1 MSKLLKDATATF
13 DELLRM
19 HKLNQELLET
29 LTVTMMWIA
38 KYAKKHDIPILNEPT
53 YISLINKANALI
65 EEIASKDKTESSDEF
80 LHGDKSDEDFTE
92 PLFETSVE
100 SSFFI
105 VVANTERKENTL
117 RFNQLTK

>member
-1 MSKLLKDATATF
+1 
-13 DELLRM
+13 M

-92 PLFETSVE
+92 PS
-100 SSFFI
+100 I
-105 VVANTERKENTL
+105 YI
-117 RFNQLTK
+117 